1 MVRALGRL
9 ISAWQFVAKRSLA
22 HWKLLSSV
30 VLGVVL
36 ASAIMSGTVI
46 YFDALR
52 ELALRH
58 ELNQHT
64 QSELNILMRGQRGPT
79 NRGEF
84 NRVVGVVDGEIEARV
99 EWMVEEQTLAGKTPT
114 LFLTPPGQEELAGT
128 DNARTYFAF
137 VPKLTD
143 EITILP
149 GGRPAQ
155 EMLLNG
161 VGELPVIEA
170 LVPQAAAELFDVQVG
185 DSFSAVP
192 PWSER
197 VEYVTVLISGI
208 FQRNDPGSE
217 FWRVEEALN
226 SATGP
231 TFRTLPFHLSERAY
245 LDVLGET
252 LGRMD
257 TTYIW
262 LLEVDTPR
270 VNSQNSLTAL
280 SSVRTIDANL
290 GSILTS
296 YRQRTVLDEALSE
309 YEQRLFFSKLPMF
322 VVLIL
327 IGIVIL
333 YYVITLSS
341 LAVEERRGEVA
352 LLRSRGASSTQILL
366 VFVLEGLTIAALSV
380 VAGPLLASTS
390 VTMLGYTPAFSDLTG
405 GGKLVATISQGA
417 IIMGGV
423 GGLLSFAALII
434 PAVQASRIGVTQQ
447 RQQASRPTTLPA
459 FQRYYVDV
467 LLLILAIFLFRQLSE
482 QGSVV
487 ATQVFGELVVDQ
499 LLLALP
505 GLILVASAMV
515 LLRLFPIAMGL
526 ASRLFSAWLPAGFV
540 MGVWQMARN
549 PTHYARLS
557 LLLILTAGLGIFASS
572 FGATLE
578 RSFEERVL
586 YETGSDI
593 RLREVRPVTGRSPIS
608 SRTTG
613 FFRRRA
619 APVPTPVEAD
629 SIVEAFERVP
639 GVERAS
645 PFLRATGRDLTK
657 LFSQGFEM
665 LALDS
670 ESFMDVAWYRDD
682 FADDPI
688 PEMLAGLESTNV
700 IDGVLLPADARSIGI
715 RVKADRAHPT
725 VRVTAR
731 VKTARERYY
740 TYPVGRLESG
750 QWSEMETELQVG
762 TLLSVEADLPL
773 TLVSI
778 RVDESNPETTLL
790 AGSMLIDEIWTA
802 NEAGAKTAVDKF
814 LEVEEW
820 EVLKV
825 TADAVSDVLS
835 MSRVG
840 FNGDASTALFSWSQG
855 PALVAR
861 GIFPGTG
868 RSSMPV
874 LASEDF
880 LRQMGH
886 RVGDEFE
893 VSVSGH
899 LVPVE
904 VVGSIDLF
912 PTITNP
918 TARYLVGELD
928 SLIEYANLGASFREL
943 HPNEVWISSSTE
955 GAERDELIERLDLIR
970 GYTTSNIQDRN
981 QLLAAS
987 QIDPLVEAGWRSLL
1001 FIAFGAVLILSCVGF
1016 LVHAYVSFRS
1026 RQLQFALLR
1035 TVGFSLRQLTAMV
1048 WLEQALVIG
1057 AGLALGTWMGGRL
1070 GATIMP
1076 YLGHNDFGG
1085 QVMPPFAM
1093 EVNWGALLITYAFMI
1108 FVFALITMSVI
1119 WLIRRISLQ
1128 RILRLGEM

>member
-1 MVRALGRL
+1 M
-9 ISAWQFVAKRSLA
+9 
-22 HWKLLSSV
+22 
-30 VLGVVL
+30 LGVVL

-52 ELALRH
+52 ELALKH
-58 ELNQHT
+58 ELGQRT
-64 QSELNILMRGQRGPT
+64 QSELNILMRGQRGPS
-79 NRGEF
+79 NREEF
-84 NRVVGVVDGEIEARV
+84 NRVLNVVEREIEARV
-99 EWMVEEQTLAGKTPT
+99 EWMVAGRALAGKTPT
-114 LFLTPPGQEELAGT
+114 FFLTVSGQEELAGT

-137 VPKLTD
+137 VPELT
-143 EITILP
+143 EHITILP

-161 VGELPVIEA
+161 EGEQPVLEA
-170 LVPQAAAELFDVQVG
+170 IVPQDAAELYNVQVG
-185 DSFSAVP
+185 DSFSAIP
-192 PWSER
+192 PWSEQ
-197 VEYVTVLISGI
+197 VDYVTVLISGI
-208 FQRNDPGSE
+208 YHREDPDVE

-231 TFRTLPFHLSERAY
+231 SFRTLPFHLSERAY

-270 VNSQNSLTAL
+270 VNAQNSQTAL

-290 GSILTS
+290 GSILTA
-296 YRQRTVLDEALSE
+296 YRQRTQLDEALSE

-322 VVLIL
+322 VVLML
-327 IGIVIL
+327 IGVVIL

-352 LLRSRGASSTQILL
+352 LLRSRGASSAQILM

-380 VAGPLLASTS
+380 VAGPLLAAAS
-390 VTMLGYTPAFSDLTG
+390 VTMLGYTPAFSELSG

-423 GGLLSFAALII
+423 GGLLSFSALII
-434 PAVQASRIGVTQQ
+434 PAVQASRIGVTQH
-447 RQQASRPTTLPA
+447 RQQAARPNALPA
-459 FQRYYVDV
+459 FQRYYIDV
-467 LLLILAIFLFRQLSE
+467 LLLILSIFLFRQLSE

-487 ATQVFGELVVDQ
+487 ATKVFGELVVDQ

-515 LLRLFPIAMGL
+515 LLRLFPIAMAL
-526 ASRLFSAWLPAGFV
+526 ASRLFSAWLPAGLV
-540 MGVWQMARN
+540 MGMWQMARN

-586 YETGSDI
+586 HETGSDI
-593 RLREVRPVTGRSPIS
+593 RLREVRPITGRSPIS
-608 SRTTG
+608 TRSSR
-613 FFRRRA
+613 FRNRPQ
-619 APVPTPVEAD
+619 PVPTPVEAE

-639 GVERAS
+639 GVDRAS

-665 LALDS
+665 LAVDG
-670 ESFMDVAWYRDD
+670 ESFLDVAWYRDD
-682 FADDPI
+682 FADEPI
-688 PEMLAGLESTNV
+688 PELLAGLKNKN
-700 IDGVLLPADARSIGI
+700 IFDGTLLPGDARSIGI

-740 TYPVGRLESG
+740 TYSFGRLESG
-750 QWSEMETELQVG
+750 QWSEMETDLQIG
-762 TLLSVEADLPL
+762 TLLSAEADFPL
-773 TLVSI
+773 TLVSV

-790 AGSMLIDEIWTA
+790 AGSLLIDEIWTA
-802 NEAGAKTAVDKF
+802 NQEGGQTPIDEFLDVD
-814 LEVEEW
+814 EW
-820 EVLKV
+820 GVLKV
-825 TADAVSDVLS
+825 TADAVSDVLNVS
-835 MSRVG
+835 SVG
-840 FNGDASTALFSWSQG
+840 FNGDAGTALFSWSQG

-868 RSSMPV
+868 RSAMPV
-874 LASEDF
+874 LASDDF

-886 RVGDEFE
+886 RIGDEFE

-918 TARYLVGELD
+918 TERYLVGELD
-928 SLIEYANLGASFREL
+928 SLIKYANLGASFREL

-955 GAERDELIERLDLIR
+955 GAEREELIERLDVIR

-981 QLLAAS
+981 ALLADS
-987 QIDPLVEAGWRSLL
+987 EIDPLVEAGWRSLL

-1016 LVHAYVSFRS
+1016 LVHAYVSFQN

-1093 EVNWGALLITYAFMI
+1093 EVNWGALLITYGFMI
-1108 FVFALITMSVI
+1108 LVFALITMGVI